1 MPFKLAL
8 RNVRRRALTYI
19 VYLVTVVLT
28 AALMLASNGV
38 LFADELLEYVHF
50 IYGAVIVMTRFV
62 TAVVAVAVC
71 FIICHA
77 TTWMLG
83 RRRREFGT
91 YMLLGVPRRKVVALF
106 AAENRRRY
114 AILYALGLNRK
125 QQRRMLRNEILKF
138 FALPLMLP
146 LISVIPTLCTCAIVC
161 DFVASLHVG
170 VFVAGIGVPL
180 IYVAILAC
188 YFGVTY
194 FISAKT
200 VLGAKAA

>member
-1 MPFKLAL
+1 
-8 RNVRRRALTYI
+8 
-19 VYLVTVVLT
+19 
-28 AALMLASNGV
+28 
-38 LFADELLEYVHF
+38 
-50 IYGAVIVMTRFV
+50 
-62 TAVVAVAVC
+62 
-71 FIICHA
+71 
-77 TTWMLG
+77 
-83 RRRREFGT
+83 
-91 YMLLGVPRRKVVALF
+91 
-106 AAENRRRY
+106 
-114 AILYALGLNRK
+114 
-125 QQRRMLRNEILKF
+125 MLRNEILKF

-170 VFVAGIGVPL
+170 VFAMGIGVPL